1 MLASESITISHVLLT
16 HWHTDHT
23 GGVPDLLAHSPHLTS
38 HIYKHT
44 PSASQ
49 APIHDGQ
56 IFATEGATLTAAHT
70 PGHAADHMCF
80 VLREEDALFTGDN
93 LLGHGTT
100 VVENL
105 GTYMATLRTMRDLA
119 CIKGYPAHGAL
130 LPDLRAKIR
139 EQLEQKLRRE
149 RRVVAS
155 LRAIRDKERRG
166 AGAGGGGGKG
176 IGLTELVEVVY
187 GDYMSR
193 ATRETVLEPVT
204 EEILEKLEAEGR
216 VRVVGEEAKGGGK
229 GKKWVLVDYW
239 G

>member
-1 MLASESITISHVLLT
+1 
-16 HWHTDHT
+16 
-23 GGVPDLLAHSPHLTS
+23 
-38 HIYKHT
+38 
-44 PSASQ
+44 
-49 APIHDGQ
+49 
-56 IFATEGATLTAAHT
+56 
-70 PGHAADHMCF
+70 
-80 VLREEDALFTGDN
+80 
-93 LLGHGTT
+93 
-100 VVENL
+100 
-105 GTYMATLRTMRDLA
+105 MATLRTMRDLA